1 MLEHIP
7 THLIGGPLGAGKTS
21 LIRHLLDQ
29 KPADERWAVL
39 INEFGQ
45 IGLDAALLT
54 TEADGISLAEI
65 PGGCLCCVNGM
76 PFQVGLARLLR
87 QAQPDRLL
95 IEPSGLGHPAELL
108 RQLRQPP
115 WQNVLSVQPT
125 VLVLYAAALSRGE
138 PLPDS
143 QQQAL
148 ASLLSEQR
156 QQHQALSDW
165 RKAVR
170 DYADN
175 ALAASTKLIDGSAS
189 FDDLRPSLDRM
200 ASDLA
205 QAQKLGS
212 DFRAQ
217 AYDDFQQTLVQTR
230 EANAATTRLGI
241 ILSLV
246 LVVLVS
252 LGAWLVIRSV
262 MVNIRGVITSL
273 QSIARG
279 DGDLTQR
286 VNVESNDEIG
296 AMIELFNSFLDKL
309 QRTIRQII
317 EAANP
322 LGQVSK
328 ELYKLTQG
336 SEENAKSQQHHTD
349 SITRDM
355 LTMTGSIQEVAQRS
369 QQASDEAN
377 SAARQAATAREHVG
391 SLSTGIS
398 DLGDSVMGAVKAMEQ
413 LEEETQEV
421 GSVLTVIRS
430 IAEQTNLLALNAA
443 IEAARAGEQGRGF
456 AVVADEVRNLAQK
469 TAASTAE
476 IQQIIQRLQNSAN
489 TVLNVMTSNGEKSRA
504 SIERSIEATQ
514 LLEAIA
520 GTVNQIDELNAGIA
534 QFTQEQ
540 IGLSSSIRQETQVLQ
555 QDAQATA
562 NGAEATARLGEQL
575 VSTGDHLRAA
585 TGQFRV

>member
-1 MLEHIP
+1 ML
-7 THLIGGPLGAGKTS
+7 KNFS
-21 LIRHLLDQ
+21 LTAKLSLV
-29 KPADERWAVL
+29 PAVAL
-39 INEFGQ
+39 FG
-45 IGLDAALLT
+45 
-54 TEADGISLAEI
+54 
-65 PGGCLCCVNGM
+65 
-76 PFQVGLARLLR
+76 
-87 QAQPDRLL
+87 
-95 IEPSGLGHPAELL
+95 
-108 RQLRQPP
+108 
-115 WQNVLSVQPT
+115 
-125 VLVLYAAALSRGE
+125 LVLYVLYTSLQLSATDSRLALLETHSYPTLEKTDAVIFQFSRVPALLNNAVAAGE
-138 PLPDS
+138 PGVLDEARQVLQQIDS
-143 QQQAL
+143 QQQSL
-148 ASLLSEQR
+148 ATLLADQR
-156 QQHQALSDW
+156 TQQQALEEW

-175 ALAASTKLIDGSAS
+175 ALAASSKLIDGSAS

-200 ASDLA
+200 ASELA
-205 QAQKLGS
+205 QAQQLGS
-212 DFRAQ
+212 TFRAQ
-217 AYDDFQQTLVQTR
+217 AYADFQQTLAQTR

-241 ILSLV
+241 FLSLV
-246 LVVLVS
+246 LVVLVG

-262 MVNIRGVITSL
+262 MANVRGVIASL

-279 DGDLTQR
+279 DGDLSQR

-296 AMIELFNSFLDKL
+296 AMIELFNGFLDKL
-309 QRTIRQII
+309 QGTIRQII

-328 ELYKLTQG
+328 ELYQLTQG
-336 SEENAKSQQHHTD
+336 AEENAKSQQHHTD
-349 SITRDM
+349 SITRDI

-369 QQASDEAN
+369 RQASDQAN
-377 SAARQAATAREHVG
+377 AAARQTASAREHVS

-504 SIERSIEATQ
+504 SIQRSVEATE
-514 LLEAIA
+514 LLQAIA
-520 GTVNQIDELNAGIA
+520 RTVNQIDELNAGIA

-540 IGLSSSIRQETQVLQ
+540 IGLSSSIQQETQVLQ

-575 VSTGDHLRAA
+575 VTTGDHLRAA
-585 TGQFRV
+585 TNQFRV

>member
-1 MLEHIP
+1 MLKN
-7 THLIGGPLGAGKTS
+7 LS
-21 LIRHLLDQ
+21 LTAKLSLV
-29 KPADERWAVL
+29 PAV
-39 INEFGQ
+39 
-45 IGLDAALLT
+45 AL
-54 TEADGISLAEI
+54 
-65 PGGCLCCVNGM
+65 
-76 PFQVGLARLLR
+76 VG
-87 QAQPDRLL
+87 
-95 IEPSGLGHPAELL
+95 
-108 RQLRQPP
+108 
-115 WQNVLSVQPT
+115 
-125 VLVLYAAALSRGE
+125 LVLYVVYTSLQLSATDSRLVLLETRSYPTLEKADAVIFQFSRVPALLNNAVAAGE
-138 PLPDS
+138 PGILDEAREVLQQIDS

-156 QQHQALSDW
+156 QQLQALSDW

-349 SITRDM
+349 SITRDI

-585 TGQFRV
+585 TSQFRV

>member
-1 MLEHIP
+1 MLKN
-7 THLIGGPLGAGKTS
+7 LS
-21 LIRHLLDQ
+21 LTAKLSLV
-29 KPADERWAVL
+29 PAV
-39 INEFGQ
+39 
-45 IGLDAALLT
+45 ALL
-54 TEADGISLAEI
+54 G
-65 PGGCLCCVNGM
+65 
-76 PFQVGLARLLR
+76 
-87 QAQPDRLL
+87 
-95 IEPSGLGHPAELL
+95 
-108 RQLRQPP
+108 
-115 WQNVLSVQPT
+115 
-125 VLVLYAAALSRGE
+125 LVLYVVYTSLQLSATDSRLVLLETRSYPTLEKADAVIFQFSRVPALLNNAVAAGE
-138 PLPDS
+138 PGILDEARDVLQQIDS

-175 ALAASTKLIDGSAS
+175 ALAASSKLIDGSAS

-205 QAQKLGS
+205 QAQKLAS

-217 AYDDFQQTLVQTR
+217 AYADFQQTLVQTR

-262 MVNIRGVITSL
+262 MVNIRGVIASL

-317 EAANP
+317 EAAAP

-328 ELYKLTQG
+328 DLYQLTQG

-349 SITRDM
+349 SISRDI

-369 QQASDEAN
+369 RQASDEAN

-391 SLSTGIS
+391 SLSTGIN

-534 QFTQEQ
+534 RFTQEQ

-585 TGQFRV
+585 TSQFRV

>member
-1 MLEHIP
+1 MFKNLSLTAKLSLVP
-7 THLIGGPLGAGKTS
+7 AVALLGLILYVGYTS
-21 LIRHLLDQ
+21 LQLSATDSRLAALETQRYPTLEKADAVIFQFSRLPGLLNNAVAAGEAGLLDEARQ
-29 KPADERWAVL
+29 VL
-39 INEFGQ
+39 TDI
-45 IGLDAALLT
+45 
-54 TEADGISLAEI
+54 
-65 PGGCLCCVNGM
+65 
-76 PFQVGLARLLR
+76 
-87 QAQPDRLL
+87 
-95 IEPSGLGHPAELL
+95 
-108 RQLRQPP
+108 
-115 WQNVLSVQPT
+115 
-125 VLVLYAAALSRGE
+125 
-138 PLPDS
+138 DS

-148 ASLLSEQR
+148 ATLLSGQPQR
-156 QQHQALSDW
+156 QQALDGW
-165 RKAVR
+165 RGAVQT
-170 DYADN
+170 YAEN
-175 ALAASTKLIDGSAS
+175 ALAASAKLIDGSAS

-205 QAQKLGS
+205 RAQQQAT
-212 DFRAQ
+212 DFRAG
-217 AYDDFQQTLVQTR
+217 AYADFQGTLAETR
-230 EANAATTRLGI
+230 EANEQTTRLGI
-241 ILSLV
+241 VLSLV
-246 LVVLVS
+246 LVVVVG

-262 MVNIRGVITSL
+262 MANVRGVIASL
-273 QSIARG
+273 QAIARG
-279 DGDLTQR
+279 DGDLTRR

-296 AMIELFNSFLDKL
+296 AMIELFNGFLDKL

-317 EAANP
+317 EAASP
-322 LGQVSK
+322 LGEVSK
-328 ELYKLTQG
+328 ELYDLTQG

-349 SITRDM
+349 SITRDI

-377 SAARQAATAREHVG
+377 SAARQAATARDHIG
-391 SLSTGIS
+391 SLASGIS
-398 DLGDSVMGAVKAMEQ
+398 DLGSSVMSAVQAMEQ

-476 IQQIIQRLQNSAN
+476 IQQIIQRLQSSAN
-489 TVLNVMTSNGEKSRA
+489 TVLNVMTSNGEKSRS
-504 SIERSIEATQ
+504 SIERSVEATQ
-514 LLEAIA
+514 LLETIA
-520 GTVNQIDELNAGIA
+520 LTVNQIDELNAGIA

-585 TGQFRV
+585 TAQFRV

>member
-1 MLEHIP
+1 MFKNFSLTAKLSLVP
-7 THLIGGPLGAGKTS
+7 AVALLGLILYVGYTS
-21 LIRHLLDQ
+21 LQLSATDSRLVALETQ
-29 KPADERWAVL
+29 SYPTLEKADAV
-39 INEFGQ
+39 IFQ
-45 IGLDAALLT
+45 F
-54 TEADGISLAEI
+54 SRI
-65 PGGCLCCVNGM
+65 PG
-76 PFQVGLARLLR
+76 LLNN
-87 QAQPDRLL
+87 A
-95 IEPSGLGHPAELL
+95 
-108 RQLRQPP
+108 
-115 WQNVLSVQPT
+115 V
-125 VLVLYAAALSRGE
+125 AAGE
-138 PLPDS
+138 PGILDEAREVLGEIDAE
-143 QQQAL
+143 QQAL
-148 ASLLSEQR
+148 GALLSSQPQR
-156 QQHQALSDW
+156 RQALDSW
-165 RKAVR
+165 RSAVKT
-170 DYADN
+170 YAEN
-175 ALAASTKLIDGSAS
+175 ALSASTKLIDGSAS
-189 FDDLRPSLDRM
+189 FDDLRPNLDRM
-200 ASDLA
+200 ASDLS
-205 QAQKLGS
+205 QAQKLAA
-212 DFRAQ
+212 DFRTG
-217 AYDDFQQTLVQTR
+217 AYQDFQQTLAETR
-230 EANAATTRLGI
+230 EANARTTRLGI

-246 LVVLVS
+246 LIVVVG

-262 MVNIRGVITSL
+262 MANVRGVIASL
-273 QSIARG
+273 QAIARG
-279 DGDLTQR
+279 DGDLTRR

-296 AMIELFNSFLDKL
+296 AMIELFNGFLDKL

-317 EAANP
+317 EAASP

-349 SITRDM
+349 SITRDI

-377 SAARQAATAREHVG
+377 SAARQAATARDHIG
-391 SLSTGIS
+391 SLASGIS
-398 DLGDSVMGAVKAMEQ
+398 DLGTSVMSAVQAMEQ

-476 IQQIIQRLQNSAN
+476 IQQIIQRLQSSAN
-489 TVLNVMTSNGEKSRA
+489 TVLNVMTSNGEKSRS
-504 SIERSIEATQ
+504 SIERSVEATQ
-514 LLEAIA
+514 LLETIA
-520 GTVNQIDELNAGIA
+520 LTVNQIDELNAGIA

-540 IGLSSSIRQETQVLQ
+540 IGLSSSIQQETQVLQ

-585 TGQFRV
+585 TAQFRV

>member
-1 MLEHIP
+1 MLKN
-7 THLIGGPLGAGKTS
+7 LS
-21 LIRHLLDQ
+21 LTAKLSLV
-29 KPADERWAVL
+29 PAV
-39 INEFGQ
+39 
-45 IGLDAALLT
+45 AL
-54 TEADGISLAEI
+54 
-65 PGGCLCCVNGM
+65 
-76 PFQVGLARLLR
+76 VG
-87 QAQPDRLL
+87 
-95 IEPSGLGHPAELL
+95 
-108 RQLRQPP
+108 
-115 WQNVLSVQPT
+115 
-125 VLVLYAAALSRGE
+125 LVLYVVYTSLQLSATDSRLVLLETRSYPTLEKADAVIFQFSRVPALLNNAVAAGE
-138 PLPDS
+138 PGILDEAREVLQQIDS

-286 VNVESNDEIG
+286 VNVQSNDEIG

-349 SITRDM
+349 SITRDI

-562 NGAEATARLGEQL
+562 NGAEATTRLGEQL

>member
-1 MLEHIP
+1 MLKN
-7 THLIGGPLGAGKTS
+7 LS
-21 LIRHLLDQ
+21 LTAKLSLV
-29 KPADERWAVL
+29 PAV
-39 INEFGQ
+39 
-45 IGLDAALLT
+45 AL
-54 TEADGISLAEI
+54 
-65 PGGCLCCVNGM
+65 
-76 PFQVGLARLLR
+76 VG
-87 QAQPDRLL
+87 
-95 IEPSGLGHPAELL
+95 
-108 RQLRQPP
+108 
-115 WQNVLSVQPT
+115 
-125 VLVLYAAALSRGE
+125 LVLYVVYTSLQLSATDSRLVLLETRSYPTLEKADAVIFQFSRVPALLNNAVAAGE
-138 PLPDS
+138 PGILDEAREVLQQIDS

-212 DFRAQ
+212 DFRTQ

-309 QRTIRQII
+309 QRTIREII

-349 SITRDM
+349 SITRDI

>member
-1 MLEHIP
+1 MLKN
-7 THLIGGPLGAGKTS
+7 LS
-21 LIRHLLDQ
+21 LTAKLSLV
-29 KPADERWAVL
+29 PAV
-39 INEFGQ
+39 
-45 IGLDAALLT
+45 ALL
-54 TEADGISLAEI
+54 G
-65 PGGCLCCVNGM
+65 
-76 PFQVGLARLLR
+76 
-87 QAQPDRLL
+87 
-95 IEPSGLGHPAELL
+95 
-108 RQLRQPP
+108 
-115 WQNVLSVQPT
+115 
-125 VLVLYAAALSRGE
+125 LVLYVVYASLQLSATDSRLVLLETRSYPTLEKADAVIFQFSRVPALLNNAVAAGE
-138 PLPDS
+138 PGILDEARDVLQQIDT

-175 ALAASTKLIDGSAS
+175 ALAASSKLIDGSAS

-262 MVNIRGVITSL
+262 MVNIRGVIASL

-279 DGDLTQR
+279 DGDLTRR

-317 EAANP
+317 DAAAP

-328 ELYKLTQG
+328 DLYQLTQG

-349 SITRDM
+349 SISRDI

-391 SLSTGIS
+391 SLSTGIN

-489 TVLNVMTSNGEKSRA
+489 TVLNVMTSNAEKSRA

-585 TGQFRV
+585 TSQFRV

>member
-1 MLEHIP
+1 ML
-7 THLIGGPLGAGKTS
+7 KNFS
-21 LIRHLLDQ
+21 LTAKLSLV
-29 KPADERWAVL
+29 PAVAL
-39 INEFGQ
+39 FG
-45 IGLDAALLT
+45 
-54 TEADGISLAEI
+54 
-65 PGGCLCCVNGM
+65 
-76 PFQVGLARLLR
+76 
-87 QAQPDRLL
+87 
-95 IEPSGLGHPAELL
+95 
-108 RQLRQPP
+108 
-115 WQNVLSVQPT
+115 
-125 VLVLYAAALSRGE
+125 LVLYVLYTSLQLSATDSRLERLETRSYPTLEKTDAVIFQFSRVPALLNNAVAAGE
-138 PLPDS
+138 PGVLDEARQVLQQIDTQQQS
-143 QQQAL
+143 LATLLADQRAQQQAL
-148 ASLLSEQR
+148 EE
-156 QQHQALSDW
+156 W
-165 RKAVR
+165 RTAVR
-170 DYADN
+170 GYADN
-175 ALAASTKLIDGSAS
+175 ALAASGKLIDGSAS

-200 ASDLA
+200 ASELA
-205 QAQKLGS
+205 QAQQLGS
-212 DFRAQ
+212 TFRAQ
-217 AYDDFQQTLVQTR
+217 AYADFQQTLAQTR

-241 ILSLV
+241 FLSLV
-246 LVVLVS
+246 LVVLVG

-262 MVNIRGVITSL
+262 MANVRGVIASL

-279 DGDLTQR
+279 DGDLSQR

-296 AMIELFNSFLDKL
+296 AMIELFNGFLDKL
-309 QRTIRQII
+309 QGTIRQII

-328 ELYKLTQG
+328 ELYQLTQG
-336 SEENAKSQQHHTD
+336 AEENAKSQQHHTD
-349 SITRDM
+349 SITRDI

-369 QQASDEAN
+369 RQASDQAN
-377 SAARQAATAREHVG
+377 AAARQTASAREHVS

-504 SIERSIEATQ
+504 SIQRSVEATE
-514 LLEAIA
+514 LLQTIA
-520 GTVNQIDELNAGIA
+520 RTVNQIDELNAGIA

-540 IGLSSSIRQETQVLQ
+540 IGLSSSIQQETQVLQ

-575 VSTGDHLRAA
+575 VTTGDHLRAA
-585 TGQFRV
+585 TNQFRV

>member
-1 MLEHIP
+1 MFKNLSLTAKLSLVPAVALLGLIVYVGYTSLQLSATDSRLQMLESQSYP
-7 THLIGGPLGAGKTS
+7 TLEK
-21 LIRHLLDQ
+21 
-29 KPADERWAVL
+29 ADAV
-39 INEFGQ
+39 IFQ
-45 IGLDAALLT
+45 F
-54 TEADGISLAEI
+54 SRI
-65 PGGCLCCVNGM
+65 PGLLNNAVAAGEAGILGE
-76 PFQVGLARLLR
+76 AR
-87 QAQPDRLL
+87 D
-95 IEPSGLGHPAELL
+95 
-108 RQLRQPP
+108 
-115 WQNVLSVQPT
+115 VLSEID
-125 VLVLYAAALSRGE
+125 A
-138 PLPDS
+138 

-148 ASLLSEQR
+148 ATLLSGQPQR
-156 QQHQALSDW
+156 RQALDSW
-165 RKAVR
+165 RNAVKG
-170 DYADN
+170 YADN
-175 ALAASTKLIDGSAS
+175 ALSASAKLIDGSAS

-217 AYDDFQQTLVQTR
+217 AYEDFQQTLVETR
-230 EANAATTRLGI
+230 EANADTTRLGI

-286 VNVESNDEIG
+286 VNVQSNDEIG
-296 AMIELFNSFLDKL
+296 AMIELFNGFLDKL

-317 EAANP
+317 DAASP

-328 ELYKLTQG
+328 ELYNLTQG

-349 SITRDM
+349 SITRDI

-520 GTVNQIDELNAGIA
+520 RTVNQIDELNAGIA

-540 IGLSSSIRQETQVLQ
+540 IGLSSSIQQETQVLQ

>member
-1 MLEHIP
+1 MLKN
-7 THLIGGPLGAGKTS
+7 LS
-21 LIRHLLDQ
+21 LTAKLSLV
-29 KPADERWAVL
+29 PAV
-39 INEFGQ
+39 
-45 IGLDAALLT
+45 AL
-54 TEADGISLAEI
+54 
-65 PGGCLCCVNGM
+65 
-76 PFQVGLARLLR
+76 VG
-87 QAQPDRLL
+87 
-95 IEPSGLGHPAELL
+95 
-108 RQLRQPP
+108 
-115 WQNVLSVQPT
+115 
-125 VLVLYAAALSRGE
+125 LVLYVVYTSLQLSATDSRLVLLETRSYPTLEKADAVIFQFSRVPALLNNAVAAGE
-138 PLPDS
+138 PGILDEAREVLQQIDS

-205 QAQKLGS
+205 HAQKLGS

-349 SITRDM
+349 SITRDI

-369 QQASDEAN
+369 RQASDEAN

-398 DLGDSVMGAVKAMEQ
+398 DLGDSVLGAVKAMEQ

-476 IQQIIQRLQNSAN
+476 IHHIIQRLQNSAN

-520 GTVNQIDELNAGIA
+520 RTVNQIDELNAGIA

-540 IGLSSSIRQETQVLQ
+540 IGLSSSIQQETQVLQ

>member
-1 MLEHIP
+1 MFKNL
-7 THLIGGPLGAGKTS
+7 S
-21 LIRHLLDQ
+21 LTAKLSLV
-29 KPADERWAVL
+29 PAVAL
-39 INEFGQ
+39 FG
-45 IGLDAALLT
+45 
-54 TEADGISLAEI
+54 
-65 PGGCLCCVNGM
+65 
-76 PFQVGLARLLR
+76 
-87 QAQPDRLL
+87 
-95 IEPSGLGHPAELL
+95 
-108 RQLRQPP
+108 
-115 WQNVLSVQPT
+115 
-125 VLVLYAAALSRGE
+125 LVLYVGYTSLQLSATDTRLVSLETQSYPTLEKADAVIFQFSRIPGLLNNGVAAGESGILDEAREVLREIDAQQMALATLLADQ
-138 PLPDS
+138 P
-143 QQQAL
+143 QQRQAL
-148 ASLLSEQR
+148 
-156 QQHQALSDW
+156 DGW
-165 RKAVR
+165 RTAVKA
-170 DYADN
+170 YAGN
-175 ALAASTKLIDGSAS
+175 ALDASAKLIGGSAS

-205 QAQKLGS
+205 QAQKQGT
-212 DFRAQ
+212 DFRSG
-217 AYDDFQQTLVQTR
+217 AYADFQQTLAETR
-230 EANAATTRLGI
+230 EANEHTTRLGI

-246 LVVLVS
+246 LIVVVS

-262 MVNIRGVITSL
+262 MANVRGVIASL

-286 VNVESNDEIG
+286 VDVQSNDEIG
-296 AMIELFNSFLDKL
+296 AMIGLFNGFLDKL
-309 QRTIRQII
+309 QHTIRQII
-317 EAANP
+317 EAASP

-328 ELYKLTQG
+328 ELYNLTQG
-336 SEENAKSQQHHTD
+336 AEENAKSQQHHTD
-349 SITRDM
+349 SITRDI

-377 SAARQAATAREHVG
+377 SAARQATTAREHVG
-391 SLSTGIS
+391 SLSSGIS
-398 DLGDSVMGAVKAMEQ
+398 DLGKSVISAVQAMEQ

-476 IQQIIQRLQNSAN
+476 IQQIIQRLQSSAN
-489 TVLNVMTSNGEKSRA
+489 TVLNVMNSNGEKSRA
-504 SIERSIEATQ
+504 SIERSVEATQ
-514 LLEAIA
+514 LLETIA
-520 GTVNQIDELNAGIA
+520 HTVNQIDELNAGIA

-585 TGQFRV
+585 TAQFRV

>member
-1 MLEHIP
+1 ML
-7 THLIGGPLGAGKTS
+7 KNFS
-21 LIRHLLDQ
+21 LTAKLSLV
-29 KPADERWAVL
+29 PAVAL
-39 INEFGQ
+39 FG
-45 IGLDAALLT
+45 
-54 TEADGISLAEI
+54 
-65 PGGCLCCVNGM
+65 
-76 PFQVGLARLLR
+76 
-87 QAQPDRLL
+87 
-95 IEPSGLGHPAELL
+95 
-108 RQLRQPP
+108 
-115 WQNVLSVQPT
+115 
-125 VLVLYAAALSRGE
+125 LVLYVLYTSLQLSATDSRLALLETRSYPTLEKTDAVIFQFSRVPALLNNAVAAGE
-138 PLPDS
+138 PGVLDEARQVLQQIDS
-143 QQQAL
+143 QQQSL
-148 ASLLSEQR
+148 ATLLADQR
-156 QQHQALSDW
+156 TQQQALEEW

-170 DYADN
+170 GYADN
-175 ALAASTKLIDGSAS
+175 ALAASSKLIDGSAS

-200 ASDLA
+200 ASELA
-205 QAQKLGS
+205 QAQQLGS
-212 DFRAQ
+212 TFRAQ
-217 AYDDFQQTLVQTR
+217 AYADFQQTLAQTR

-241 ILSLV
+241 FLSLV
-246 LVVLVS
+246 LVVLVG

-262 MVNIRGVITSL
+262 MANVRGVIASL

-279 DGDLTQR
+279 DGDLSQR

-296 AMIELFNSFLDKL
+296 AMIELFNGFLDKL
-309 QRTIRQII
+309 QGTIRQII

-328 ELYKLTQG
+328 ELYQLTQG
-336 SEENAKSQQHHTD
+336 AEENAKSQQHHTD
-349 SITRDM
+349 SITRDI

-369 QQASDEAN
+369 RQASDQAN
-377 SAARQAATAREHVG
+377 AAARQTASAREHVS

-504 SIERSIEATQ
+504 SIQRSVEATE
-514 LLEAIA
+514 LLQTIA
-520 GTVNQIDELNAGIA
+520 RTVNQIDELNAGIA

-540 IGLSSSIRQETQVLQ
+540 IGLSSSIQQETHVLQ

-575 VSTGDHLRAA
+575 VTTGDHLRAA
-585 TGQFRV
+585 TNQFRV

>member
-1 MLEHIP
+1 MLKN
-7 THLIGGPLGAGKTS
+7 LS
-21 LIRHLLDQ
+21 LTAKLSLV
-29 KPADERWAVL
+29 PAV
-39 INEFGQ
+39 
-45 IGLDAALLT
+45 AL
-54 TEADGISLAEI
+54 
-65 PGGCLCCVNGM
+65 
-76 PFQVGLARLLR
+76 VG
-87 QAQPDRLL
+87 
-95 IEPSGLGHPAELL
+95 
-108 RQLRQPP
+108 
-115 WQNVLSVQPT
+115 
-125 VLVLYAAALSRGE
+125 LVLYVVYTSLQLSATDSRLVLLETRSYPTLEKADAVIFQFSRVPALLNNAVAAGE
-138 PLPDS
+138 PGILDEAREVLQQIDS

-212 DFRAQ
+212 DFRTQ

-309 QRTIRQII
+309 QRTIREII

-349 SITRDM
+349 SITRDI

-443 IEAARAGEQGRGF
+443 IEPARAGEQGRGF

>member
-1 MLEHIP
+1 MFKNLSLTAKLSLVPAVALLGLILYVGYTSLQLSATDSRLQMLESQSYP
-7 THLIGGPLGAGKTS
+7 TLEK
-21 LIRHLLDQ
+21 
-29 KPADERWAVL
+29 ADAV
-39 INEFGQ
+39 IFQ
-45 IGLDAALLT
+45 F
-54 TEADGISLAEI
+54 SRI
-65 PGGCLCCVNGM
+65 PGLLNNAVAAGEAGILGE
-76 PFQVGLARLLR
+76 AR
-87 QAQPDRLL
+87 
-95 IEPSGLGHPAELL
+95 E
-108 RQLRQPP
+108 
-115 WQNVLSVQPT
+115 VLSEID
-125 VLVLYAAALSRGE
+125 A
-138 PLPDS
+138 

-148 ASLLSEQR
+148 ATLLSGQPQR
-156 QQHQALSDW
+156 RQALDSW
-165 RKAVR
+165 RNAVKG
-170 DYADN
+170 YADN
-175 ALAASTKLIDGSAS
+175 ALGASAKLIDGSAS

-205 QAQKLGS
+205 QAQKLAS
-212 DFRAQ
+212 DFRAG
-217 AYDDFQQTLVQTR
+217 AYADFQQTLAETR
-230 EANAATTRLGI
+230 EANENTTRLGI

-246 LVVLVS
+246 LVVVVG

-262 MVNIRGVITSL
+262 MVNVRGVIASL

-286 VNVESNDEIG
+286 VNVKSNDEIG
-296 AMIELFNSFLDKL
+296 AMIELFNGFLDKL
-309 QRTIRQII
+309 QGTIRQII
-317 EAANP
+317 EAASP

-328 ELYKLTQG
+328 ELYNLTQG

-349 SITRDM
+349 SITRDI

-391 SLSTGIS
+391 SLSSGIS
-398 DLGDSVMGAVKAMEQ
+398 DLGNSVMSAVQAMEQ

-504 SIERSIEATQ
+504 SIERSVEATQ
-514 LLEAIA
+514 LLETIA
-520 GTVNQIDELNAGIA
+520 QTVNQIDELNAGIA

-540 IGLSSSIRQETQVLQ
+540 IGLSSSIQQETQVLQ

>member
-1 MLEHIP
+1 MLKN
-7 THLIGGPLGAGKTS
+7 LS
-21 LIRHLLDQ
+21 LTAKLSLV
-29 KPADERWAVL
+29 PAV
-39 INEFGQ
+39 
-45 IGLDAALLT
+45 AL
-54 TEADGISLAEI
+54 
-65 PGGCLCCVNGM
+65 
-76 PFQVGLARLLR
+76 VG
-87 QAQPDRLL
+87 
-95 IEPSGLGHPAELL
+95 
-108 RQLRQPP
+108 
-115 WQNVLSVQPT
+115 
-125 VLVLYAAALSRGE
+125 LVLYVVYTSLQLSATDSRLVLLETRSYPTLEKADAVIFQFSRVPALLNNAVAAGE
-138 PLPDS
+138 PGILDEAREVLQQIDS

-156 QQHQALSDW
+156 QQLQALSDW

-349 SITRDM
+349 SITRDI

-369 QQASDEAN
+369 RQASDEAN

-520 GTVNQIDELNAGIA
+520 RTVNQIDELNAGIA

-540 IGLSSSIRQETQVLQ
+540 IGLSSSIQQETQVLQ

>member
-1 MLEHIP
+1 MLKN
-7 THLIGGPLGAGKTS
+7 LS
-21 LIRHLLDQ
+21 LTAKLSLV
-29 KPADERWAVL
+29 PAV
-39 INEFGQ
+39 
-45 IGLDAALLT
+45 AL
-54 TEADGISLAEI
+54 
-65 PGGCLCCVNGM
+65 
-76 PFQVGLARLLR
+76 VG
-87 QAQPDRLL
+87 
-95 IEPSGLGHPAELL
+95 
-108 RQLRQPP
+108 
-115 WQNVLSVQPT
+115 
-125 VLVLYAAALSRGE
+125 LVLYVVYTSLQLSATDSRLVLLETRSYPTLEKADAVIFQFSRVPALLNNAVAAGE
-138 PLPDS
+138 PGILDEAREVLQQIDS

-273 QSIARG
+273 QSIVRG

-349 SITRDM
+349 SITRDI

>member
-1 MLEHIP
+1 MLKN
-7 THLIGGPLGAGKTS
+7 LS
-21 LIRHLLDQ
+21 LTAKLSLV
-29 KPADERWAVL
+29 PAV
-39 INEFGQ
+39 
-45 IGLDAALLT
+45 AL
-54 TEADGISLAEI
+54 
-65 PGGCLCCVNGM
+65 
-76 PFQVGLARLLR
+76 VG
-87 QAQPDRLL
+87 
-95 IEPSGLGHPAELL
+95 
-108 RQLRQPP
+108 
-115 WQNVLSVQPT
+115 
-125 VLVLYAAALSRGE
+125 LVLYVVYTSLQLSATDSRLVLLETGSYPTLEKADAVIFQFSRVPALLNNAVAAGE
-138 PLPDS
+138 PGILDEAREVLQQIDS

-156 QQHQALSDW
+156 QQLQALSDW

-241 ILSLV
+241 ILSLA

-349 SITRDM
+349 SITRDI

-398 DLGDSVMGAVKAMEQ
+398 DLGDSVLGAVKAMEQ

>member
-1 MLEHIP
+1 MFKNFSLTAKLLLVP
-7 THLIGGPLGAGKTS
+7 AVALFGLILYVGYTS
-21 LIRHLLDQ
+21 LQLSATDSRLVTLETQ
-29 KPADERWAVL
+29 SYPTLEKADAV
-39 INEFGQ
+39 IFQ
-45 IGLDAALLT
+45 F
-54 TEADGISLAEI
+54 SRI
-65 PGGCLCCVNGM
+65 PGLLNNAVAAGEAGILGE
-76 PFQVGLARLLR
+76 AR
-87 QAQPDRLL
+87 
-95 IEPSGLGHPAELL
+95 E
-108 RQLRQPP
+108 
-115 WQNVLSVQPT
+115 VLQEID
-125 VLVLYAAALSRGE
+125 A
-138 PLPDS
+138 
-143 QQQAL
+143 
-148 ASLLSEQR
+148 
-156 QQHQALSDW
+156 QHQALATLLSDQPQRRAALDSW
-165 RKAVR
+165 RNAVKG
-170 DYADN
+170 YADN
-175 ALAASTKLIDGSAS
+175 ALDASAKLIDGSAS

-200 ASDLA
+200 ANDLA
-205 QAQKLGS
+205 QAQKLAA
-212 DFRAQ
+212 DFRSG
-217 AYDDFQQTLVQTR
+217 AYEDFQQTLAQTR

-241 ILSLV
+241 ILSLA
-246 LVVLVS
+246 LVILVS

-262 MVNIRGVITSL
+262 MANVRGVIASL

-286 VNVESNDEIG
+286 VNVSSNDEIG
-296 AMIELFNSFLDKL
+296 AMIELFNGFLDKL

-317 EAANP
+317 EAASP

-328 ELYKLTQG
+328 ELYNLTQG

-349 SITRDM
+349 SITRDI

-369 QQASDEAN
+369 RQASDEAN
-377 SAARQAATAREHVG
+377 AAARQAAAAREHVG

-398 DLGDSVMGAVKAMEQ
+398 DLGTSVMSAVQAMEQ

-476 IQQIIQRLQNSAN
+476 IQQIIQRLQTSAN

-504 SIERSIEATQ
+504 SIERSVEATQ
-514 LLEAIA
+514 LLETIA
-520 GTVNQIDELNAGIA
+520 QTVNQIDELNAGIA

-540 IGLSSSIRQETQVLQ
+540 IGLSSSIQQETQVLQ

-585 TGQFRV
+585 TAQFRV

>member
-1 MLEHIP
+1 MLKN
-7 THLIGGPLGAGKTS
+7 LS
-21 LIRHLLDQ
+21 LTAKLSLV
-29 KPADERWAVL
+29 PAV
-39 INEFGQ
+39 
-45 IGLDAALLT
+45 ALL
-54 TEADGISLAEI
+54 G
-65 PGGCLCCVNGM
+65 
-76 PFQVGLARLLR
+76 
-87 QAQPDRLL
+87 
-95 IEPSGLGHPAELL
+95 
-108 RQLRQPP
+108 
-115 WQNVLSVQPT
+115 
-125 VLVLYAAALSRGE
+125 LVLYVVYTSLQLSATDSRLVLLETRSYPTLEKADAVIFQFSRVPALLNNAVAAGE
-138 PLPDS
+138 PGILDEARDVLQQIDT

-148 ASLLSEQR
+148 ASLLSERR

-175 ALAASTKLIDGSAS
+175 ALAASSKLIDGSAS

-262 MVNIRGVITSL
+262 MVNIRGVIASL

-349 SITRDM
+349 SISRDIV
-355 LTMTGSIQEVAQRS
+355 TMTGSIQEVAQRS
-369 QQASDEAN
+369 RQASDEAN

-585 TGQFRV
+585 TSQFRV

>member
-1 MLEHIP
+1 MLKNFSLTAKLSLVP
-7 THLIGGPLGAGKTS
+7 AVALFGLVLYVGYTS
-21 LIRHLLDQ
+21 LQLSATDSRLVFLENRGYPTLEKADAVIFQFSRVPALLNNAVAAGE
-29 KPADERWAVL
+29 PGVLDEAREVL
-39 INEFGQ
+39 QQ
-45 IGLDAALLT
+45 IDTQQQSLAALLS
-54 TEADGISLAEI
+54 D
-65 PGGCLCCVNGM
+65 
-76 PFQVGLARLLR
+76 
-87 QAQPDRLL
+87 
-95 IEPSGLGHPAELL
+95 
-108 RQLRQPP
+108 
-115 WQNVLSVQPT
+115 
-125 VLVLYAAALSRGE
+125 
-138 PLPDS
+138 
-143 QQQAL
+143 
-148 ASLLSEQR
+148 QR
-156 QQHQALSDW
+156 QQHQALGDW

-205 QAQKLGS
+205 QAQKQGS

-217 AYDDFQQTLVQTR
+217 AYDSFQQTLVETR
-230 EANAATTRLGI
+230 EANANTTRLGI

-246 LVVLVS
+246 LVILVS

-262 MVNIRGVITSL
+262 MVNIRGVIASL

-309 QRTIRQII
+309 QSTIRQII
-317 EAANP
+317 DAATP

-349 SITRDM
+349 SITRDI

-456 AVVADEVRNLAQK
+456 AVVADEVRHLAQR
-469 TAASTAE
+469 TAESTAE
-476 IQQIIQRLQNSAN
+476 INQIIDTVQTGALNAVRAIESGQQRSEQGVTQVTEAGAMLQRITEAVEAIRDMNQQIATAAEEQTSVAEDISRNLTELTAIASAN
-489 TVLNVMTSNGEKSRA
+489 QDNVERTQKASRNLHDMSGQLGEVTR
-504 SIERSIEATQ
+504 
-514 LLEAIA
+514 
-520 GTVNQIDELNAGIA
+520 
-534 QFTQEQ
+534 
-540 IGLSSSIRQETQVLQ
+540 
-555 QDAQATA
+555 
-562 NGAEATARLGEQL
+562 RLG
-575 VSTGDHLRAA
+575 S
-585 TGQFRV
+585 